1 MPHYELNLRDYWR
14 IIKKKKII
22 VVVTLVMLS
31 GFSLIFAIMNR
42 PTPLY
47 RSTSSLKIE
56 RNTSLT
62 GLYMYSISWGSGDDL
77 ATRAEEIK
85 SYPMMEKAAQ
95 AMGLI
100 DSTLTSEDIRSNK
113 EYFDIVSKLKARV
126 KTEQE
131 GYTNIINIIITDFDP
146 AFSANLANALAKV
159 YEMESF
165 EERNKQAEKA
175 LEAVRNQR
183 AMAEKALR
191 VSEQKVQNYREQNKL
206 ATLDGTSSRLSSE
219 LSAAESNLD
228 KIRNDITQIDNILR
242 EIERNHE
249 YIYLANLSL
258 LLSQSN
264 AFLTDLQKQL
274 NQTRSQIANYAQH
287 YTPMHPV
294 IKDLQ
299 QQLRNNENR
308 FVHELKSFRQNL
320 ARAETIA
327 AEKYRKIDEEYK
339 TLPLLGLTLTNFERE
354 RDINTQ
360 IYQELEIRYQ
370 EALIKYS
377 EQVKEV
383 FIIRP
388 AFVPTAPINP
398 TMIGPTTAIGTII
411 GLILGV
417 VLAFVAETLDTTFS
431 TIDDIEKTLDT
442 TVMGIVPFVDI
453 QALKAQLVDKSESTI
468 PDEIL
473 EMQARLVSHYNPKSS
488 MAESFRALR
497 TNVHFALLD
506 KGYKTLMVTSSVA
519 SEGKTTIGVNLALSM
534 AQIGINTL
542 LVEADLRKP
551 RVSKLFGIDR
561 EPGLTDIILRKEPI
575 DTVIRTMSDLMM
587 GTMAS
592 DSFRSDGIAGI
603 EYLNI
608 LTCGKIERNPS
619 EIIASKLMDNL
630 MAELKERYDLVIFDS
645 APVIQATD
653 ATVLGAKVD
662 TVLLVYYQGKISRG
676 TLRRSKSQLELL
688 KSDILGVIVNGMK
701 ADISADYSDYKYSY
715 EYHYQEEVAEPKNKI
730 IAALET
736 FFLKPAE
743 GLPTGFFSQLN
754 KLRAG
759 IVLILFG
766 LLIGGSIWGI
776 TKSRATKV
784 KSQVEGQATETII
797 TSKTPAVV
805 DTAVTD
811 TSNAIQKAV
820 DSLANVVVPAVTA
833 IPSKLVQLQNEY
845 GIEATPQQQVVE
857 DRPVTQPAYV
867 PPAQPPATPPSSQV
881 SQPQNLPHSPTPVA
895 ATPAHVIAV
904 APEKIPQLSE
914 SFPYS
919 LIIRQA
925 ARKSDLTEQLNKLRR
940 NGLEAFITVDF
951 SDPVSKKYNLCY
963 GSFKSGS
970 EAVKKSK
977 ELQFL
982 GFSGTFKAVKIP
994 ITILLDRF
1002 ASHQAAEQAFVHFQ
1016 SIADFVYIQAST
1028 QRPGVKREYYL
1039 LFGGFPD
1046 IETAELVMISQPNL
1060 NQKTVVKR

>member
-100 DSTLTSEDIRSNK
+100 DSSLTSEDIRSNK

-146 AFSANLANALAKV
+146 VFSANLANALAKV
-159 YEMESF
+159 YEMESYK
-165 EERNKQAEKA
+165 ERNKQAEKA
-175 LEAVRNQR
+175 LDAVRNQR

-287 YTPMHPV
+287 YTPQHPV

-308 FVHELKSFRQNL
+308 FVSELRSFRQNL

-327 AEKYRKIDEEYK
+327 AEKFRKLDEEYK
-339 TLPLLGLTLTNFERE
+339 TLPLLGLTLTNLERE

-453 QALKAQLVDKSESTI
+453 QALKAQLIEKSESTI

-473 EMQARLVSHYNPKSS
+473 EMQARLVSHYNPKST

-519 SEGKTTIGVNLALSM
+519 SEGKTTIAVNLALSM

-542 LVEADLRKP
+542 IVEADLRKP

-592 DSFRSDGIAGI
+592 DTFRSDGIAGI

-715 EYHYQEEVAEPKNKI
+715 EYHYQEEVPEPKNKI

-754 KLRAG
+754 KLRAA
-759 IVLILFG
+759 IALIGFG
-766 LLIGGSIWGI
+766 LIIGGSIWGI
-776 TKSRATKV
+776 TKSRAIKV
-784 KSQVEGQATETII
+784 KSQVEGQSTETII
-797 TSKTPAVV
+797 SSTAPAVA
-805 DTAVTD
+805 DSAVTD

-820 DSLANVVVPAVTA
+820 DSLANVVVPAVNA
-833 IPSKLVQLQNEY
+833 IPSKLVQLQNKY
-845 GIEATPQQQVVE
+845 GIEAQPQQKVVE
-857 DRPVTQPAYV
+857 DQPATQPAYV
-867 PPAQPPATPPSSQV
+867 PPAQTPASQPAVQPTQPQSLPYSPPAATVAPPSV
-881 SQPQNLPHSPTPVA
+881 VA
-895 ATPAHVIAV
+895 VPS
-904 APEKIPQLSE
+904 EKIPQLSE

-925 ARKSDLTEQLNKLRR
+925 ANKSDLTDQLNKLRR
-940 NGLEAFITVDF
+940 SGLEAFVTVDF
-951 SDPVSKKYNLCY
+951 SDPGAKKYNLCY
-963 GSFKSGS
+963 GSFTSGS

-994 ITILLDRF
+994 VTILLDRF
-1002 ASHQAAEQAFVHFQ
+1002 ASRQAAEQAFNRFP
-1016 SIADFVYIQAST
+1016 SITDFVYIQAST
-1028 QRPGVKREYYL
+1028 QKPGVKKEYYL

-1046 IETAELVMISQPNL
+1046 FETTELVMISQPNL

>member
-22 VVVTLVMLS
+22 VIVTLIMLS

-47 RSTSSLKIE
+47 RATASLKIE
-56 RNTSLT
+56 RNTNLT

-85 SYPMMEKAAQ
+85 SYPMIEKAAQ

-100 DSTLTSEDIRSNK
+100 DSSVTSEEIRSNK
-113 EYFDIVSKLKARV
+113 DYFDIVSKLKARV

-146 AFSANLANALAKV
+146 VFTANLANAMAQV
-159 YEMESF
+159 YESESF
-165 EERNKQAEKA
+165 KEKNEQAEKA
-175 LEAVRNQR
+175 LEAVRSQR

-191 VSEQKVQNYREQNKL
+191 ISEQKVQNFREQNKL
-206 ATLDGTSSRLSSE
+206 ATLDGSAARLTSE
-219 LSAAESNLD
+219 LNSAESNLD

-242 EIERNHE
+242 EIERNPE
-249 YIYLANLSL
+249 FVYMANLSL
-258 LLSQSN
+258 LLSQPN
-264 AFLTDLQKQL
+264 NFLTDLQKQL
-274 NQTRSQIANYAQH
+274 NQIRSQITNYSQH
-287 YTPMHPV
+287 YTPQHPV
-294 IKDLQ
+294 IIDLRQ
-299 QQLRNNENR
+299 QQRNIEKR
-308 FVHELKSFRQNL
+308 FISELKAYRQNL
-320 ARAETIA
+320 TKAENIA
-327 AEKYRKIDEEYK
+327 NEKYRRIDEEYK
-339 TLPLLGLTLTNFERE
+339 SLPMLGLTLTNLERE

-411 GLILGV
+411 GLILGI

-442 TVMGIVPFVDI
+442 TVMGIVPFVDMQI
-453 QALKAQLVDKSESTI
+453 LKASIADKSDTPI
-468 PDEIL
+468 PDEVL
-473 EMQARLVSHYNPKSS
+473 EMQARLASHYNPKSS
-488 MAESFRALR
+488 MAESFRGLR
-497 TNVHFALLD
+497 TNVNFALLD
-506 KGYKTLMVTSSVA
+506 KGYKTLMITSSVA
-519 SEGKTTIGVNLALSM
+519 SEGKTTIAVNLAISM

-561 EPGLTDIILRKEPI
+561 EPGLTDVILRKEPI
-575 DTVIRTMSDLMM
+575 DTVIRTMSDLLM
-587 GTMAS
+587 GTMS
-592 DSFRSDGIAGI
+592 TDTMRSDGVAGI

-619 EIIASKLMDNL
+619 EIVASKLMDNL
-630 MAELKERYDLVIFDS
+630 ISELKERYDLVILDS
-645 APVIQATD
+645 APVIQAPD

-715 EYHYQEEVAEPKNKI
+715 EYHYQEEVPEPKNKFV
-730 IAALET
+730 AALES

-754 KLRAG
+754 KIRAG
-759 IVLILFG
+759 IALLTLALIL
-766 LLIGGSIWGI
+766 GGGIWGV
-776 TKSRATKV
+776 TKFRVKKV
-784 KSQVEGQATETII
+784 KQQVEGQATETII
-797 TSKTPAVV
+797 SSPQPVISDSVT
-805 DTAVTD
+805 TD
-811 TSNAIQKAV
+811 TSSAIQRAV
-820 DSLANVVVPAVTA
+820 DSLANISDQSLAV
-833 IPSKLVQLQNEY
+833 IPSKLKQIQNKY
-845 GIEATPQQQVVE
+845 GIESQPEQQVI
-857 DRPVTQPAYV
+857 DSLPATIPTPAPIAQANISERSPAQTPASFV
-867 PPAQPPATPPSSQV
+867 PPPPVMS
-881 SQPQNLPHSPTPVA
+881 
-895 ATPAHVIAV
+895 TPAE
-904 APEKIPQLSE
+904 EKMPQLAE
-914 SFPYS
+914 SFPYTL
-919 LIIRQA
+919 LI
-925 ARKSDLTEQLNKLRR
+925 RKATNKAELTEQLKKFRR
-940 NGLEAFITVDF
+940 NGMNTFITIDF
-951 SDPVSKKYNLCY
+951 SNPGLKQYSLCF
-963 GSFKSGS
+963 GSFKTAS
-970 EAVKKSK
+970 EAGKKSR

-982 GFSGTFKAVKIP
+982 GFSGVYSAVKIP
-994 ITILLDRF
+994 VAVLLGTY
-1002 ASHQAAEQAFVHFQ
+1002 SSQQTAEQALGKL
-1016 SIADFVYIQAST
+1016 STIADYLYIQPSN
-1028 QRPGVKREYYL
+1028 QNPGEKKSYYL

-1046 IETAELVMISQPNL
+1046 RETAELIMFSQPEISQ
-1060 NQKTVVKR
+1060 KSIVKR